1 MAPRPSYHPARKLDG
16 MVRFFRTFAV
26 NRLTKTVGTGVRSVR
41 FRAVHLAWK
50 EWLFLLV
57 VLSVMLAPFTIWP
70 ETHHLSP
77 AIVSFT
83 VLAWL
88 PLFVRTRYP
97 LTVLVLV
104 VGVEILGLL
113 LIPRVAA
120 DPVIDGVSHAIP
132 ATKYTLLTATAV
144 AIWTVAS
151 RSPRAVGWTTA
162 AVAAVWLT
170 VTLTARPIAPL
181 TDGLLLVNVL
191 MCTAAAG
198 VIVASRRNRAER
210 LLQER
215 RDETHQQILAERLR
229 IARELHDVLAHHLTL
244 VNTQA
249 AVAEY
254 LLPTDVAA
262 ATAALR
268 DINRHTFQAVQELQ
282 ATVGLLRQDHG
293 PAADTRSTTGIPAP
307 VPGMPHLEQ
316 LLDGFRTAGVDLL
329 FDVIGEPVPLSTAGD
344 LAAYRIIQE
353 ALTNSLKHAAG
364 ERAVLTLIWSPQEL
378 RITVRNAASRRR
390 SVFADTGGGNGVIG
404 MRERAYSC
412 GGSLLAERTADEG
425 FTVSAII
432 PSAINRD
439 STEITDPELVA
450 QRQDLL

>member
-1 MAPRPSYHPARKLDG
+1 MR
-16 MVRFFRTFAV
+16 VFNTFAV
-26 NRLTKTVGTGVRSVR
+26 NRLGTGVRSVH
-41 FRAVHLAWK
+41 FRAVHLAWR

-57 VLSVMLAPFTIWP
+57 VLGVMLAPFTIWP
-70 ETHHLSP
+70 TKQHLSLL
-77 AIVSFT
+77 IFIFT
-83 VLAWL
+83 ILAWL
-88 PLFVRTRYP
+88 PLFLRTRYP
-97 LTVLVLV
+97 LTVFGLVFS
-104 VGVEILGLL
+104 VEILGLF

-120 DPVIDGVSHAIP
+120 DRVIDGVSQALP
-132 ATKYTLLTATAV
+132 VLPVTKYTLLTAVAV
-144 AIWTVAS
+144 AIWTVAT
-151 RSPRAVGWTTA
+151 RSPRGVGWTTA

-170 VTLTARPIAPL
+170 VTLTARPLAPVAN
-181 TDGLLLVNVL
+181 GLLVVNIL

-254 LLPTDVAA
+254 LLPTDIAA

-268 DINRHTFQAVQELQ
+268 DINRHTFQAVEELQ
-282 ATVGLLRQDHG
+282 VTVGLLRQDHG
-293 PAADTRSTTGIPAP
+293 PTADHRSTSTGIAAP
-307 VPGMPHLEQ
+307 VPGLHRLDQ

-329 FDVIGEPVPLSTAGD
+329 FQVIGQPVPLSTAGD

-364 ERAVLTLIWSPQEL
+364 ERAALTLTWSAQEL
-378 RITVRNAASRRR
+378 RITVRNAPSRRR
-390 SVFADTGGGNGVIG
+390 SVFADAGGGNGVIG

-412 GGSLLAERTADEG
+412 GGSLLAERTADKG
-425 FTVSAII
+425 FMVSAVI
-432 PSAINRD
+432 PSAINR
-439 STEITDPELVA
+439 SSIEGTEPELVA
-450 QRQDLL
+450 QRQDLP